1 MRDSDEPAQFS
12 SGQTTELKKLCSLSP
27 EAILW
32 IQLYHDL
39 LLAIARTPASPLVIV
54 TDVIVYKNFL
64 EHFKSERFAN
74 DQERFLHER
83 KALLPTRVDMIKSN
97 SKYKKWQDAEII
109 DRIAITSEMLQQ
121 YKELRGSLERSE
133 EIQDIEQNAIVWDF
147 LNVAARKEYPA
158 LYSALS
164 KNQDLG
170 SKGDQDLGHGGNPN
184 THTTTTVTKNMQS
197 VLAQA
202 ARAPQHAFHSN
213 APASS
218 SALPST
224 SSITLV
230 FKEIFMKD
238 GKANKANNGPHADH
252 ERVQRLPTMGCPR
265 RRQPERVLGQKS
277 PHQDA
282 ETSKHKAAPL
292 NKRPVAEPAKT
303 NKRKASPNVE
313 QKDVVKAKKSSVGK
327 VHIKKKWSKE
337 EHNVLFHTI
346 NEWCHKN
353 GVDKLEMKVVNQI
366 CFDALAATG
375 SSREKSIVASKA
387 KNMEEI
393 LDLVKKAKDMALHV
407 EDFPRELRYPLT
419 VLPLIA
425 E

>member
-12 SGQTTELKKLCSLSP
+12 SGQSTELKKLCSLSP

-32 IQLYHDL
+32 NSIVP
-39 LLAIARTPASPLVIV
+39 RSPPCHC
-54 TDVIVYKNFL
+54 T
-64 EHFKSERFAN
+64 
-74 DQERFLHER
+74 
-83 KALLPTRVDMIKSN
+83 VDMIKSN

-170 SKGDQDLGHGGNPN
+170 SKGDQNLDHGGNPN
-184 THTTTTVTKNMQS
+184 THNTTTVTKNTS
-197 VLAQA
+197 AVCSGSGCTRPSTVLST
-202 ARAPQHAFHSN
+202 RN

-230 FKEIFMKD
+230 FKDIFMKD
-238 GKANKANNGPHADH
+238 GKAKKANNSPHADH
-252 ERVQRLPTMGCPR
+252 ERVQRLPDYGAP
-265 RRQPERVLGQKS
+265 S
-277 PHQDA
+277 PNTTRKA
-282 ETSKHKAAPL
+282 AGSKVTTRAPL

-313 QKDVVKAKKSSVGK
+313 QKDVVKAKKSAVGK

-337 EHNVLFHTI
+337 EHNILFHTI

-353 GVDKLEMKVVNQI
+353 GVDKLEMKAVNQI

-375 SSREKSIVASKA
+375 SSREKSIVASKT
-387 KNMEEI
+387 KNMGRNPSTSS
-393 LDLVKKAKDMALHV
+393 KRPKTSALHV
-407 EDFPRELRYPLT
+407 EDFPQKSSDILLHGW
-419 VLPLIA
+419 LPTDWLN
-425 E
+425 